1 MDILLS
7 IHRYCI
13 WMVSLGVQEE
23 AGAAPMTPD
32 AQQPMTKWEQLVW
45 ERFKMATD
53 GNRGSY
59 NLLGIE
65 RLSAQ
70 IELLEEL

>member
-1 MDILLS
+1 MS
-7 IHRYCI
+7 
-13 WMVSLGVQEE
+13 E
-23 AGAAPMTPD
+23 
-32 AQQPMTKWEQLVW
+32 WERLVW
-45 ERFKMATD
+45 ERFKMIIQ

-70 IELLEEL
+70 IELLEKQAGEQR

>member
-1 MDILLS
+1 
-7 IHRYCI
+7 
-13 WMVSLGVQEE
+13 
-23 AGAAPMTPD
+23 MT